1 MDLPQLPT
9 LTGLERIFTLQLPL
23 REKVNKRDYE
33 AINLNIYRNQHHYK
47 RNNQK
52 KAFHERMKKPLA
64 KLPRLGKIWLHYEIY
79 PKTRRRLDTMNPGS
93 VIDKFFSDALVE
105 CGVLEDDNY
114 DFVVFNSFCV
124 VGVDKENP
132 RCDVTIIELEESEDM
147 KLSMTAQ
154 LSADDLKEAAA
165 AWVSEQTGQT
175 ATADD
180 ITLSADVTATAVLG
194 DAPEAPTPTK
204 PKRRSP
210 AKKATPKP
218 EPIEEAQTDAESTVP
233 DSSDV
238 DGGGSSE
245 AGETETV
252 PAEVETSEEASVDA
266 DQPAADSKPVEGKKS
281 KNLFADKSVGS
292 SKGSETPAAETT
304 EAADSPAETVTPK
317 PAGKKKSSIFDQ

>member
-1 MDLPQLPT
+1 MPT
-9 LTGLERIFTLQLPL
+9 LTGLERIITLQLPL

-64 KLPRLGKIWLHYEIY
+64 KLPKLGKIWLHYEIY

-105 CGVLEDDNY
+105 CGILEDDNY
-114 DFVVFNSFCV
+114 EFVVFNSFCV

-154 LSADDLKEAAA
+154 LSADDLREAAA

-180 ITLSADVTATAVLG
+180 ITLSADVTATAILG
-194 DAPEAPTPTK
+194 DAPVEEAEAPAK
-204 PKRRSP
+204 PKRKSP
-210 AKKATPKP
+210 TKKAAAKP
-218 EPIEEAQTDAESTVP
+218 TTEEVVADVEPSVP
-233 DSSDV
+233 DSSDSDGAGPV
-238 DGGGSSE
+238 D
-245 AGETETV
+245 AGEEETV
-252 PAEVETSEEASVDA
+252 PAEVETEAAPEVDA

-281 KNLFADKSVGS
+281 KNLFADKSDGS

-304 EAADSPAETVTPK
+304 PAADTEEAAVK

>member
-1 MDLPQLPT
+1 MDSPQLPT

-52 KAFHERMKKPLA
+52 KAFHERMKNPLA

-105 CGVLEDDNY
+105 CGVLEDDNF

-124 VGVDKENP
+124 VEVDKENP

-154 LSADDLKEAAA
+154 LSTDDLREAAA

-180 ITLSADVTATAVLG
+180 ITLSADVTATAILG
-194 DAPEAPTPTK
+194 DASEAPAPTK

-210 AKKATPKP
+210 TKKATPKP
-218 EPIEEAQTDAESTVP
+218 EPIEEVQTDVESPVP

-238 DGGGSSE
+238 DGGGSTE
-245 AGETETV
+245 TGEGETSSPET
-252 PAEVETSEEASVDA
+252 EV
-266 DQPAADSKPVEGKKS
+266 SKTENEIPKTEGKKS
-281 KNLFADKSVGS
+281 KNLFADKSAES
-292 SKGSETPAAETT
+292 SKDTESSAAETQT
-304 EAADSPAETVTPK
+304 TDDTSTSVTKPK
-317 PAGKKKSSIFDQ
+317 TKKSSIFDQ